1 MPTSIP
7 ISSLIR
13 TNTTMRE
20 LFVYLYELSPLEV
33 DLLFILIK
41 NKSSDKLLTLEEL
54 AELSHRNKTSVFRGM
69 QKLQSLRLCN
79 RIMETR
85 KKEGGYYYLY
95 SAITLEELKTET
107 ENRVKNLV
115 NNISRLLKAFEA
127 HVEKTIVTFYEE
139 K

>member
-1 MPTSIP
+1 MPTTLP

-20 LFVYLYELSPLEV
+20 LFVYLYELSSLEV

-41 NKSSDKLLTLEEL
+41 NKGSSKLLTLEEL
-54 AELSHRNKTSVFRGM
+54 AELADRNKTSVFRGI

-79 RIMETR
+79 RTMETR
-85 KKEGGYYYLY
+85 KEGGYFYLY
-95 SAITLEELKTET
+95 SAITMEELKIET

-115 NNISRLLKAFEA
+115 NNIGRLLKAFEV
-127 HVEKTIVTFYEE
+127 HVDKTIVTFYEE

>member
-1 MPTSIP
+1 MPTTIP

-41 NKSSDKLLTLEEL
+41 NKSSNKRLSLEEL
-54 AELSHRNKTSVFRGM
+54 AGLAQRNKTSVFRAI

-79 RIMETR
+79 RVMETR
-85 KKEGGYYYLY
+85 TEGGYYYLY
-95 SAITLEELKTET
+95 SAITMEELKIET
-107 ENRVKNLV
+107 ENRVKSLV
-115 NNISRLLKAFEA
+115 SNIGRLLKAFEA